1 MSGIMCI
8 VNHNLLAFNFN
19 FCNLRL
25 NYRLWY
31 VGILLTILLFFFL
44 NDDLIHPSQ
53 SEL

>member
-1 MSGIMCI
+1 MSGIKCI
-8 VNHNLLAFNFN
+8 VNYNLLVFNFN

-25 NYRLWY
+25 NYRLKY
-31 VGILLTILLFFFL
+31 VGILLTILFFL